1 MNRTLPVSRRVRAI
15 TASATKLMAQEA
27 ARIGGCVSLGQGVPS
42 FPTPPAVVDAV
53 CRTLREDPTSGKY
66 TLQTGMPALR
76 QRIAR
81 LLAEEKGVHID
92 PETELCCTV
101 GGMEGLLATML
112 TVVDQGDEVILPS
125 PTYASYI
132 EQVHLAGGVPVFA
145 PLDQRW
151 GLDLAAVRRAITPRT
166 RAIVLCNPG
175 NPTGNL
181 LDETEVRAVCELAVA
196 HGFVVITDEAYDYLV
211 YGAEQPFAPL
221 SEARFRNHVVTV
233 SSLSKKFALT
243 GWRIGWVAAGAGLM
257 EQIMKVHDAT
267 AICAPTPAQ
276 HAALAALDGD
286 PAWLADT
293 RRRLARRRALC
304 CARLDRLSDF
314 FRYVAPRGAFYVM
327 ARYLFSDEPSQTVAR
342 QVLHGARVITIPGG
356 QFGAGGEGH
365 LRLSFAGEEGE
376 INEAFDRIEAWLRR
390 GV

>member
-42 FPTPPAVVDAV
+42 FATPPAVVDAV

-76 QRIAR
+76 HRIAR

-112 TVVDQGDEVILPS
+112 TVVDEGDEVILPS

-181 LDETEVRAVCELAVA
+181 LDEAEVRAVCALAVA

-221 SEARFRNHVVTV
+221 SEARYRNHVVTV

-293 RRRLARRRALC
+293 RALLARRRALC
-304 CARLDRLSDF
+304 CARLDRLGDF